1 MPKIMVRIV
10 TSEGIKEFVP
20 NPYTPE
26 EKHPLLVPETVS
38 LEQIA
43 EELAGGKRVIERSI
57 NSQLFLVND
66 GNHRE
71 TPRSVRALLTR
82 TGRTIGILDGN
93 NQINISAIKAASMLP
108 LLALAGCSDDVANNA
123 TPTPVQETDTTH
135 LGTPIPSV
143 ESLPIDIYP
152 DAYRL
157 GVEVGKEGSGFHAVY
172 DEGRGIQIIARPDVK
187 GIRYFV
193 QNSAGTRTIV
203 VTQSNGKDG
212 EALGHEDNYGL
223 RVFMG
228 HQKSMLEVT
237 IQKLDG
243 CMDHPD
249 EKITF
254 TLAGKKFVLQ
264 SYDHHDGVDTIPV
277 VRTLNYWFFAVRF
290 ENFAF

>member
-82 TGRTIGILDGN
+82 TGRIIGILDGN

-108 LLALAGCSDDVANNA
+108 LLALAGC
-123 TPTPVQETDTTH
+123 
-135 LGTPIPSV
+135 
-143 ESLPIDIYP
+143 
-152 DAYRL
+152 
-157 GVEVGKEGSGFHAVY
+157 
-172 DEGRGIQIIARPDVK
+172 
-187 GIRYFV
+187 
-193 QNSAGTRTIV
+193 
-203 VTQSNGKDG
+203 
-212 EALGHEDNYGL
+212 
-223 RVFMG
+223 
-228 HQKSMLEVT
+228 
-237 IQKLDG
+237 
-243 CMDHPD
+243 
-249 EKITF
+249 
-254 TLAGKKFVLQ
+254 
-264 SYDHHDGVDTIPV
+264 
-277 VRTLNYWFFAVRF
+277 
-290 ENFAF
+290 